1 MQSLHHNALVII
13 VINNPNPSIIPD
25 LSNPENNI
33 TPPIAII
40 PNPIDVVKGQ
50 GDGSTKW
57 NGCACV
63 LYFISV
69 FLFFTLF

>member
-1 MQSLHHNALVII
+1 MQSLHHKALVII
-13 VINNPNPSIIPD
+13 VKDTPNNKVAP
-25 LSNPENNI
+25 LSKPENNI

-40 PNPIDVVKGQ
+40 PNPIDVVIGQ

-69 FLFFTLF
+69 GRIL